1 MIICPN
7 CAWRNAAG
15 SRFCENCGA
24 DLEALNRNAP
34 SQASSW
40 PQQPRSDP
48 NVASPSEEDPT
59 SPEWRMSPLPE
70 EEAPKQKRRTIV
82 WLLVI
87 ALLACLAFCVVSF
100 GWLEY
105 TDSGHNFQTRVAEE
119 DRSKNGD

>member
-1 MIICPN
+1 
-7 CAWRNAAG
+7 
-15 SRFCENCGA
+15 
-24 DLEALNRNAP
+24 
-34 SQASSW
+34 
-40 PQQPRSDP
+40 
-48 NVASPSEEDPT
+48 
-59 SPEWRMSPLPE
+59 MSPLPE

-100 GWLEY
+100 SWLEY